1 MERFGRPGHAAS
13 CPGAAFRKGDITMKR
28 LIAALMMA
36 SALAGLI
43 GGCSALPD
51 EAGSAEGSDSVNGT
65 LEKAEQVEFRNGS
78 GEVLRTLTTNDELNA
93 FFETIDLGDDW
104 EWVDEPEEEPVTELT
119 ASFLQT
125 PTQTVFGKKVEEG
138 DLVETARLTLYEGG
152 NVAEVRLALFTFH
165 VELPDETAQALR
177 EMAAA

>member
-1 MERFGRPGHAAS
+1 
-13 CPGAAFRKGDITMKR
+13 MKR

-51 EAGSAEGSDSVNGT
+51 EAGGAEGSDSVNDT
-65 LEKAEQVEFRNGS
+65 LEKAEQVEFRDGS

-119 ASFLQT
+119 AAFLQT

>member
-1 MERFGRPGHAAS
+1 
-13 CPGAAFRKGDITMKR
+13 MKR

-43 GGCSALPD
+43 GGCSVPPD
-51 EAGSAEGSDSVNGT
+51 EAGIAEDSDSINGT
-65 LEKAEQVEFRNGS
+65 LEKAEQVEFRSGS

-119 ASFLQT
+119 AAFLQT
-125 PTQTVFGKKVEEG
+125 PTQTVFGKKVEAG
-138 DLVETARLTLYEGG
+138 TVYLPRGAARRNGAGTARNGG
-152 NVAEVRLALFTFH
+152 GLKMMSHIHLNVAG
-165 VELPDETAQALR
+165 
-177 EMAAA
+177 